1 MDCPA
6 FSRNQYGGVM
16 KTRRVFFYMC
26 LLCGSVWLA
35 RAQTGNDATNIVE
48 LLPQHHLAAT
58 GPALTLDEVERMA
71 LIGNPEIRV
80 VARRLAVGQAHV
92 PTAGALD
99 DPSFMYRGWQVPLR
113 QPWNYNAAQNMFM
126 FSQTLPGFGKRS
138 LRTSVAEA
146 DVAEAKAALE
156 ATRLDVRIRVRK
168 AFYDLLRA
176 EDGLRIHD
184 EHVDIASQAVE
195 AARIK
200 YAVGKVPEQDIL
212 KAQISVTR
220 LAEHLIHFEQ
230 DIELAQGRLDTLLG
244 RDPHEPIN
252 VRGEYETATELPSL
266 QALEKAALQSRPDL
280 VQAQAVAE
288 KTRQEQA
295 LARKSYSPD
304 LTVSAGY
311 MLLPRGSEFR
321 NNYMVEG
328 SINLPW
334 LNRRKHDSEN
344 AEGMAMVNEQ
354 EAEIAAMRNAAFGQ
368 IQEAL
373 VQTKA
378 AQKLAQV
385 YQNSLRPQAEATL
398 HSTVIAYENDRTEF
412 LDLLDS
418 QMTVI
423 DLDLAYFQALAD
435 FESRLA
441 DLDLAVGA
449 SVDQIQKSSA
459 EVRNE

>member
-1 MDCPA
+1 
-6 FSRNQYGGVM
+6 M
-16 KTRRVFFYMC
+16 KTLRVVACVFLFW
-26 LLCGSVWLA
+26 GSVFLS
-35 RAQTGNDATNIVE
+35 RGQTSAVRDETSVMAT
-48 LLPQHHLAAT
+48 LLPQHHAAAP
-58 GPALTLDEVERMA
+58 GPALTLDEIERSA
-71 LIGNPEIRV
+71 QTGSPEIV
-80 VARRLAVGQAHV
+80 VAARRLAAIEAHV
-92 PTAGALD
+92 PQAGALD
-99 DPSFMYRGWQVPLR
+99 DPALMYRGWQVPLR

-126 FSQTLPGFGKRS
+126 LSQTFPGFGKRS
-138 LRTSVAEA
+138 LRTSVAESG
-146 DVAEAKAALE
+146 VAEAKAALE
-156 ATRLDVRIRVRK
+156 ATRLDVRIRIRK

-184 EHVDIASQAVE
+184 EHVDIAHQAVE

-200 YAVGKVPEQDIL
+200 YAVGKVPQQDIL

-230 DIELAQGRLDTLLG
+230 DIELAQAHLDTLLG
-244 RDPHEPIN
+244 RDPREPIN
-252 VRGEYETATELPSL
+252 VRGEYETALQMPSL
-266 QALEKAALQSRPDL
+266 EALEKAALQSRPDL
-280 VQAQAVAE
+280 VQAQAAVE
-288 KTRQEQA
+288 KSRQEQA
-295 LARKSYSPD
+295 LARKAYTPD

-311 MLLPRGSEFR
+311 MLMPGGSEFR

-334 LNRRKHDSEN
+334 LNRRKHDSEI
-344 AEGMAMVNEQ
+344 AEATAMVNEQ
-354 EAEIAAMRNAAFGQ
+354 DAEITAMRNAAFGQ

-373 VQTKA
+373 VQTRA
-378 AQKLAQV
+378 AQKLANV
-385 YQNSLRPQAEATL
+385 YQNSLRPQAEVTL

-441 DLDLAVGA
+441 DLELAVGTPI
-449 SVDQIQKSSA
+449 DQVQKGSA
-459 EVRNE
+459 EVTQ